1 MGRRAEATFG
11 CSTCVTSTPWC
22 PPPAGGSPPARP
34 RPRPAFLGINPGTS
48 RRRTSPS
55 LPQQCAAWSAQS
67 PFSGNR
73 TTGGTTVSA
82 TNDSAGPML
91 LVSSDFVP
99 DTESLAVRVEV
110 VPQRPEVEIED
121 VPADPASG
129 LGPNRRRIPDER
141 PPVDAHRLF
150 CRGCG
155 LSHGMRFGA
164 LMRPGDGASWP
175 DRHVIGVVPPW
186 AVLDRDAGG
195 CRDRRS

>member
-1 MGRRAEATFG
+1 MGGRAEATCG
-11 CSTCVTSTPWC
+11 CSTCVTSSAMVSTARWWEPAATPT
-22 PPPAGGSPPARP
+22 PTPSVP
-34 RPRPAFLGINPGTS
+34 RHQPRNVAEAYFALLAAAVRRMVRTVPLQRQQDDRRNHGVYDERLRGTDAP
-48 RRRTSPS
+48 RV
-55 LPQQCAAWSAQS
+55 QH
-67 PFSGNR
+67 
-73 TTGGTTVSA
+73 
-82 TNDSAGPML
+82 
-91 LVSSDFVP
+91 FVP

-150 CRGCG
+150 CRRCG
-155 LSHGMRFGA
+155 LSHGMWFGA

-195 CRDRRS
+195 